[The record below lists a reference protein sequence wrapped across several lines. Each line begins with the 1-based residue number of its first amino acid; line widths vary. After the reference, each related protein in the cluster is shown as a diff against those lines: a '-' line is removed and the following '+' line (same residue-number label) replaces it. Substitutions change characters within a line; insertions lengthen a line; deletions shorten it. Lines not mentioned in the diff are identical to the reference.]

1 MPKLKKFRPTCI
13 RQWRHYRGMTLETVA
28 ERIDMTPGLVSLVE
42 RGLRG
47 YTQDT
52 VEALA
57 SAMRTDPAA
66 LLTRDPT
73 DPNAIWG
80 LWDKAKPAQRKQI
93 TEAAIKIVKGRSN
106 IVKGGV
112 AKRPIA
118 KRPVVKGRSNAR
130 KRGHR

>member
-28 ERIDMTPGLVSLVE
+28 ERINMTPGLVSLVE

-57 SAMRTDPAA
+57 SALRTDPAG

-73 DPNAIWG
+73 DPKAISTAYR
-80 LWDKAKPAQRKQI
+80 KAHERLVDNPPWLYIVHDLNPRAMSSK
-93 TEAAIKIVKGRSN
+93 VKGFVSPQSWF
-106 IVKGGV
+106 VDLTLV
-112 AKRPIA
+112 S
-118 KRPVVKGRSNAR
+118 VQ
-130 KRGHR
+130 

>member
-28 ERIDMTPGLVSLVE
+28 ERINMTPGLVSLVE

-57 SAMRTDPAA
+57 SALRTDPAG

-73 DPNAIWG
+73 DPKAIWG
-80 LWDKAKPAQRKQI
+80 IWEKAKPAQRKQI
-93 TEAAIKIVKGRSN
+93 TEAAIKIVKGRSIN
-106 IVKGGV
+106 VKGRV
-112 AKRPIA
+112 A
-118 KRPVVKGRSNAR
+118 KGRSNAR

>member
-1 MPKLKKFRPTCI
+1 MPKPKKFRPTCI
-13 RQWRHYRGMTLETVA
+13 RQWRHYRGLTLE
-28 ERIDMTPGLVSLVE
+28 
-42 RGLRG
+42 RG

-73 DPNAIWG
+73 DPNALWG
-80 LWDKAKPAQRKQI
+80 LWDKAKPGQRKQI
-93 TEAAIKIVKGRSN
+93 LEAAIKVVKGRSS
-106 IVKGGV
+106 
-112 AKRPIA
+112 A
-118 KRPVVKGRSNAR
+118 VKGRSNAR

>member
-1 MPKLKKFRPTCI
+1 MPKPKKFRPTCI

-28 ERIDMTPGLVSLVE
+28 ERINMTPGLVSLVE

-57 SAMRTDPAA
+57 SALRTDPAG

-73 DPNAIWG
+73 DPKAIWAI
-80 LWDKAKPAQRKQI
+80 WEKAKPAQRKQI

-106 IVKGGV
+106 AVKGRV
-112 AKRPIA
+112 A
-118 KRPVVKGRSNAR
+118 KGRSNSR

>member
-1 MPKLKKFRPTCI
+1 MPKPKKFGPTCI
-13 RQWRHYRGMTLETVA
+13 RQWRHYRGLTLETVA

-57 SAMRTDPAA
+57 SAMRTNPAA

-73 DPNAIWG
+73 DPKAIWG
-80 LWDKAKPAQRKQI
+80 LWDKAKPRQRKQI
-93 TEAAIKIVKGRSN
+93 MDIAIKVVKGRSN
-106 IVKGGV
+106 
-112 AKRPIA
+112 
-118 KRPVVKGRSNAR
+118 VVKGRSNAR

>member
-1 MPKLKKFRPTCI
+1 MPQPKKFRPTCI
-13 RQWRHYRGMTLETVA
+13 RQWRHYRGLTLEAVA

-57 SAMRTDPAA
+57 SALRTEPAI

-73 DPNAIWG
+73 DPKAIWG
-80 LWDKAKPAQRKQI
+80 IWDKAKPAQRKRIMDFAQ
-93 TEAAIKIVKGRSN
+93 KLVKSRS
-106 IVKGGV
+106 K
-112 AKRPIA
+112 
-118 KRPVVKGRSNAR
+118 AR
-130 KRGHR
+130 R

>member
-13 RQWRHYRGMTLETVA
+13 RQWRHYRGLTLEAVA

-57 SAMRTDPAA
+57 SALRTEPAA

-73 DPNAIWG
+73 DPKAIWAI
-80 LWDKAKPAQRKQI
+80 WDKAKPGQRKRI
-93 TEAAIKIVKGRSN
+93 MEAAQKLVKR
-106 IVKGGV
+106 
-112 AKRPIA
+112 
-118 KRPVVKGRSNAR
+118 RSNA
-130 KRGHR
+130 HR

>member
-1 MPKLKKFRPTCI
+1 MPKPKKFRPTCI

-28 ERIDMTPGLVSLVE
+28 ERINMTPGLVSLVE

-57 SAMRTDPAA
+57 SALRTDPAG

-73 DPNAIWG
+73 DPKAIWAI
-80 LWDKAKPAQRKQI
+80 WEKAKPAQRKQI

-106 IVKGGV
+106 TVKGRV
-112 AKRPIA
+112 A
-118 KRPVVKGRSNAR
+118 KGRSNSR

>member
-13 RQWRHYRGMTLETVA
+13 RQWRHYRGLTLETVA

-57 SAMRTDPAA
+57 SAMRRQPHSIILYAFD
-66 LLTRDPT
+66 LLELEGKDLSPRIT
-73 DPNAIWG
+73 NAQFTIARAG
-80 LWDKAKPAQRKQI
+80 CRTVRASPLAKFIEPL
-93 TEAAIKIVKGRSN
+93 TVC
-106 IVKGGV
+106 
-112 AKRPIA
+112 
-118 KRPVVKGRSNAR
+118 
-130 KRGHR
+130 

>member
-1 MPKLKKFRPTCI
+1 MPKPKKFRPTCI
-13 RQWRHYRGMTLETVA
+13 RQWRHHRGLTLEAVA

-57 SAMRTDPAA
+57 SALRTDPAI

-80 LWDKAKPAQRKQI
+80 IWDKAKPAQRKRIMEFAQ
-93 TEAAIKIVKGRSN
+93 KLVKSRSKGR
-106 IVKGGV
+106 
-112 AKRPIA
+112 R
-118 KRPVVKGRSNAR
+118 
-130 KRGHR
+130 

>member
-1 MPKLKKFRPTCI
+1 MPKPKKFRPTCI
-13 RQWRHYRGMTLETVA
+13 RQWRLHRGLTLETVA

-57 SAMRTDPAA
+57 SALRTDPAT

-73 DPNAIWG
+73 DPNAIWAI
-80 LWDKAKPAQRKQI
+80 WDKAKAGQRKQI
-93 TEAAIKIVKGRSN
+93 VDAARKIVKR
-106 IVKGGV
+106 
-112 AKRPIA
+112 RT
-118 KRPVVKGRSNAR
+118 NAR
-130 KRGHR
+130 R

>member
-28 ERIDMTPGLVSLVE
+28 ERINMTPGLVSLVE

-57 SAMRTDPAA
+57 SALRTDPAG

-73 DPNAIWG
+73 DPKAIWG
-80 LWDKAKPAQRKQI
+80 IWEKAKSAQRKQI
-93 TEAAIKIVKGRSN
+93 TEMAIKIVKGRSN
-106 IVKGGV
+106 IVKGRV
-112 AKRPIA
+112 P
-118 KRPVVKGRSNAR
+118 KGRSNSR

>member
-13 RQWRHYRGMTLETVA
+13 RQWRHYRGLTLETVA

-57 SAMRTDPAA
+57 SAMRTNPAA

-73 DPNAIWG
+73 DPKAIWG
-80 LWDKAKPAQRKQI
+80 IWDKAKPSQRKQI
-93 TEAAIKIVKGRSN
+93 MEAAIKLVKGRSN
-106 IVKGGV
+106 I
-112 AKRPIA
+112 AKDR
-118 KRPVVKGRSNAR
+118 VVKGRSNAR

>member
-1 MPKLKKFRPTCI
+1 MPKPKKFRPTCI
-13 RQWRHYRGMTLETVA
+13 RQWRHHRGLTLETVA

-73 DPNAIWG
+73 DPSAIWG
-80 LWDKAKPAQRKQI
+80 IWDKAKPGQRKQI
-93 TEAAIKIVKGRSN
+93 MEAAIKVVKGRSSA
-106 IVKGGV
+106 VK
-112 AKRPIA
+112 A
-118 KRPVVKGRSNAR
+118 RSNAR

>member
-13 RQWRHYRGMTLETVA
+13 RQWRHYRGLTLETVA

-80 LWDKAKPAQRKQI
+80 LWDRAKPAQRKQI
-93 TEAAIKIVKGRSN
+93 TEMAIKIVKGRSN
-106 IVKGGV
+106 
-112 AKRPIA
+112 
-118 KRPVVKGRSNAR
+118 VVKGRGAKGRAVKGHSNAR

>member
-1 MPKLKKFRPTCI
+1 
-13 RQWRHYRGMTLETVA
+13 MTLETVA
-28 ERIDMTPGLVSLVE
+28 ERINMTPGLVSLVE

-57 SAMRTDPAA
+57 SALRTDPAG

-73 DPNAIWG
+73 DPKAIWG
-80 LWDKAKPAQRKQI
+80 IWEKAKPAQRKQI
-93 TEAAIKIVKGRSN
+93 TEAAIRIVKGRSIN
-106 IVKGGV
+106 AKGRV
-112 AKRPIA
+112 A
-118 KRPVVKGRSNAR
+118 KGRSNAR

>member
-28 ERIDMTPGLVSLVE
+28 ERINMTPGLVSLVE

-57 SAMRTDPAA
+57 SALRTDPAG

-73 DPNAIWG
+73 DPKG
-80 LWDKAKPAQRKQI
+80 LWGIWEKAKPAQRKQI
-93 TEAAIKIVKGRSN
+93 TEMAIKIVKGRSN
-106 IVKGGV
+106 KGHV
-112 AKRPIA
+112 A
-118 KRPVVKGRSNAR
+118 KGRSNSR

>member
-1 MPKLKKFRPTCI
+1 MPKSKKFRPTCI
-13 RQWRHYRGMTLETVA
+13 RQWRHHRGLTLEAVA

-57 SAMRTDPAA
+57 SALRTDPAN

-73 DPNAIWG
+73 DPKAIWG
-80 LWDKAKPAQRKQI
+80 IWDKAKPAQRKRIMEFAQ
-93 TEAAIKIVKGRSN
+93 KLVKSRS
-106 IVKGGV
+106 K
-112 AKRPIA
+112 
-118 KRPVVKGRSNAR
+118 AR
-130 KRGHR
+130 R

>member
-1 MPKLKKFRPTCI
+1 
-13 RQWRHYRGMTLETVA
+13 
-28 ERIDMTPGLVSLVE
+28 VSLVE

-80 LWDKAKPAQRKQI
+80 LWDRAKPAQRKQI
-93 TEAAIKIVKGRSN
+93 TEVAIKIVKGRSS
-106 IVKGGV
+106 V
-112 AKRPIA
+112 AKGRVA
-118 KRPVVKGRSNAR
+118 KGRVVMGRVVKGRSNAR

>member
-13 RQWRHYRGMTLETVA
+13 RQWRHYRGLTLETVA

-57 SAMRTDPAA
+57 SAMRTDPAG

-80 LWDKAKPAQRKQI
+80 LWDKAKPAQRKRI
-93 TEAAIKIVKGRSN
+93 TEAAIKVVKGRSN
-106 IVKGGV
+106 VVKGRV
-112 AKRPIA
+112 A
-118 KRPVVKGRSNAR
+118 KGRSNAR

>member
-13 RQWRHYRGMTLETVA
+13 RQWRHHRGLTLEDVA

-73 DPNAIWG
+73 DPNALWG
-80 LWDKAKPAQRKQI
+80 IWDKAKPGQRKQI
-93 TEAAIKIVKGRSN
+93 MEAAIKVVKGRAN
-106 IVKGGV
+106 NTKGRV
-112 AKRPIA
+112 A
-118 KRPVVKGRSNAR
+118 KGRSNAR

>member
-13 RQWRHYRGMTLETVA
+13 RQWRHHRGLTLETVA

-66 LLTRDPT
+66 LLTRDQT
-73 DPNAIWG
+73 DPKAIWG
-80 LWDKAKPAQRKQI
+80 IWDKAKPSQRKQI
-93 TEAAIKIVKGRSN
+93 MEAAIKVVKGRPN
-106 IVKGGV
+106 V
-112 AKRPIA
+112 A
-118 KRPVVKGRSNAR
+118 KGRSNAR

>member
-1 MPKLKKFRPTCI
+1 MPKPKKFRPTCI
-13 RQWRHYRGMTLETVA
+13 RQWRHYRGMTLESVA

-47 YTQDT
+47 YTQET

-57 SAMRTDPAA
+57 SALRTDPAA

-73 DPNAIWG
+73 DPKAIWG
-80 LWDKAKPAQRKQI
+80 IWDKAKAGQRKQI
-93 TEAAIKIVKGRSN
+93 LDMAIKIVKGRSH
-106 IVKGGV
+106 
-112 AKRPIA
+112 A
-118 KRPVVKGRSNAR
+118 VKGRSTAR

>member
-1 MPKLKKFRPTCI
+1 MPKPKKFRPTCI
-13 RQWRHYRGMTLETVA
+13 RQWRHYRGLTLETVA

-57 SAMRTDPAA
+57 SAMRTNPAA

-73 DPNAIWG
+73 DPKAIWG

-93 TEAAIKIVKGRSN
+93 MDIAIKVVKGRSN
-106 IVKGGV
+106 
-112 AKRPIA
+112 
-118 KRPVVKGRSNAR
+118 VVKGRPNAR

>member
-1 MPKLKKFRPTCI
+1 MPKPKKFRPTCI
-13 RQWRHYRGMTLETVA
+13 RQWRHYRGMTLESVA

-57 SAMRTDPAA
+57 SALRTDPAA

-73 DPNAIWG
+73 DPNVIWG
-80 LWDKAKPAQRKQI
+80 IWDKAKPIQRKKI
-93 TEAAIKIVKGRSN
+93 LEAAIKIVKGRSSN
-106 IVKGGV
+106 PK
-112 AKRPIA
+112 ALSP
-118 KRPVVKGRSNAR
+118 KGRSTS
-130 KRGHR
+130 

>member
-28 ERIDMTPGLVSLVE
+28 ERINMTPGLVSLVE

-57 SAMRTDPAA
+57 SALRTDPAG

-73 DPNAIWG
+73 DPKAIWG
-80 LWDKAKPAQRKQI
+80 IWEKAKPTQRKQI
-93 TEAAIKIVKGRSN
+93 TEMAIKIVKGRSN
-106 IVKGGV
+106 
-112 AKRPIA
+112 
-118 KRPVVKGRSNAR
+118 VVKGRVAKGRSNSR

>member
-1 MPKLKKFRPTCI
+1 MPKPKKFQPTCI
-13 RQWRHYRGMTLETVA
+13 RQWRHYRGLTLETVA

-57 SAMRTDPAA
+57 SAMRTDPAG

-73 DPNAIWG
+73 DPKAIWG
-80 LWDKAKPAQRKQI
+80 IWDKAKPGQRKQI
-93 TEAAIKIVKGRSN
+93 LEAAVKIVKGRSN
-106 IVKGGV
+106 IVKGRVGKV
-112 AKRPIA
+112 
-118 KRPVVKGRSNAR
+118 RSNSR

>member
-1 MPKLKKFRPTCI
+1 MPKPKKFRPTCI
-13 RQWRHYRGMTLETVA
+13 RQWRHYRGVTLETVA
-28 ERIDMTPGLVSLVE
+28 VRIGMTPGLVSLVE

-57 SAMRTDPAA
+57 SALRTDPAA

-80 LWDKAKPAQRKQI
+80 IWDKAKPIQRKKI
-93 TEAAIKIVKGRSN
+93 LEAAIKIVKGRAN
-106 IVKGGV
+106 H
-112 AKRPIA
+112 
-118 KRPVVKGRSNAR
+118 VKGRVARGRTNAR